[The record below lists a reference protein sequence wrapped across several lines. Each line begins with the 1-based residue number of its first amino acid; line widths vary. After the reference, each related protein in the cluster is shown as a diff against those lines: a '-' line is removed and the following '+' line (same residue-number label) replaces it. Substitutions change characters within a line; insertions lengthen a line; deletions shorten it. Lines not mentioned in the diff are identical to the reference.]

1 MQHILFGIFQ
11 LKMQNLLLS
20 LETEFYL
27 FTGIDLE
34 GISGLFIGLL
44 IFCLF
49 LFIIRFEKKRE
60 ILIHDVDLSNEIGN
74 EKLAKINLSRS
85 LIEMDQKDEAKR
97 LLQEVL
103 EDTPSPEEKR
113 NADLLLSKIGV

>member
-1 MQHILFGIFQ
+1 
-11 LKMQNLLLS
+11 MQNILLN

-34 GISGLFIGLL
+34 GISGLFLGLT

-49 LFIIRFEKKRE
+49 LLIIRFEKKRE
-60 ILIHDVDLSNEIGN
+60 ILIHDIDLSNEIGN

-85 LIEMDQKDEAKR
+85 LIEMDQKDEAIR

-113 NADLLLSKIGV
+113 NADQLLSKIGV

>member
-1 MQHILFGIFQ
+1 
-11 LKMQNLLLS
+11 MQNLLLN

-34 GISGLFIGLL
+34 GISGLLLGLT

-60 ILIHDVDLSNEIGN
+60 ILIHDIDLSNEIGN

-85 LIEMDQKDEAKR
+85 LIEMDQKDEAIR

-103 EDTPSPEEKR
+103 ENTPSPEEKR
-113 NADLLLSKIGV
+113 NADQLLSKIGV

>member
-1 MQHILFGIFQ
+1 
-11 LKMQNLLLS
+11 MQNLLLS

-27 FTGIDLE
+27 FTGTDLE

-49 LFIIRFEKKRE
+49 VFIIRFEKKRE

>member
-1 MQHILFGIFQ
+1 
-11 LKMQNLLLS
+11 MQNLLLN

-34 GISGLFIGLL
+34 GISGLLLGLT

-60 ILIHDVDLSNEIGN
+60 ILIHDIDLSNEIGN

-85 LIEMDQKDEAKR
+85 LIEMDQKDEAIR

-103 EDTPSPEEKR
+103 QDTPSPEEKR
-113 NADLLLSKIGV
+113 IADQLLSKIGV

>member
-1 MQHILFGIFQ
+1 
-11 LKMQNLLLS
+11 MQNLLLS

-27 FTGIDLE
+27 FTGTDLE

-49 LFIIRFEKKRE
+49 LFIIRFENKRE
-60 ILIHDVDLSNEIGN
+60 ILIDDIDLSNEIGN

-85 LIEMDQKDEAKR
+85 LIEMDQKDEAIR

-103 EDTPSPEEKR
+103 KDTPSPEEKR
-113 NADLLLSKIGV
+113 NADQLLSKIGV

>member
-1 MQHILFGIFQ
+1 
-11 LKMQNLLLS
+11 MQNLLLN

-34 GISGLFIGLL
+34 GISGLFLGLT

-49 LFIIRFEKKRE
+49 LSIIRFEKKRE
-60 ILIHDVDLSNEIGN
+60 ILIHDIDLSNEIGN

-85 LIEMDQKDEAKR
+85 LIEMDQKDEAIR

-113 NADLLLSKIGV
+113 NADQLLSKIGV

>member
-1 MQHILFGIFQ
+1 
-11 LKMQNLLLS
+11 MQNLLLN

-34 GISGLFIGLL
+34 GISGLFLGLT

-49 LFIIRFEKKRE
+49 LSIIRFEKKRE
-60 ILIHDVDLSNEIGN
+60 ILIHDIDLSNEIGN

-85 LIEMDQKDEAKR
+85 LIEMDQKDEAIR

-113 NADLLLSKIGV
+113 IADQLLSKIGV

>member
-1 MQHILFGIFQ
+1 
-11 LKMQNLLLS
+11 MQNLLLN

-34 GISGLFIGLL
+34 GISGLLLGLT

-60 ILIHDVDLSNEIGN
+60 ILIHDIDLSNEIGN

-85 LIEMDQKDEAKR
+85 LIEMDQKDEAIR

-113 NADLLLSKIGV
+113 NADQLLFKIGV

>member
-1 MQHILFGIFQ
+1 
-11 LKMQNLLLS
+11 MQNLLLN

-34 GISGLFIGLL
+34 GISGLFLGLT

-49 LFIIRFEKKRE
+49 LSIIRFEKKRE
-60 ILIHDVDLSNEIGN
+60 ILVPDVDLSNEIGN

-85 LIEMDQKDEAKR
+85 LIEMDQKEEAKR

-113 NADLLLSKIGV
+113 NADQLLLKIGV

>member
-1 MQHILFGIFQ
+1 
-11 LKMQNLLLS
+11 MQNLLLN

-34 GISGLFIGLL
+34 GLSGLFIGLL

-85 LIEMDQKDEAKR
+85 LIEMDQKDEAIR

-103 EDTPSPEEKR
+103 EDTPSSEEKR
-113 NADLLLSKIGV
+113 NADQLLSKIGV

>member
-1 MQHILFGIFQ
+1 
-11 LKMQNLLLS
+11 MQNLLLN

-85 LIEMDQKDEAKR
+85 LIEMDQKYEAIR

-103 EDTPSPEEKR
+103 EDSPSPEEKR
-113 NADLLLSKIGV
+113 NADQLLSKIGV

>member
-1 MQHILFGIFQ
+1 
-11 LKMQNLLLS
+11 MQNLLLN

-34 GISGLFIGLL
+34 GISGLFLGLT

-49 LFIIRFEKKRE
+49 LFIFQFEKKRE
-60 ILIHDVDLSNEIGN
+60 ILIHDIDLSNEIGN

-85 LIEMDQKDEAKR
+85 LIEMDQKDEAIR

-113 NADLLLSKIGV
+113 NADQLLSKIGV

>member
-1 MQHILFGIFQ
+1 
-11 LKMQNLLLS
+11 MQNLLLN

-34 GISGLFIGLL
+34 GISGLLLGLT

-60 ILIHDVDLSNEIGN
+60 ILIHDIDLSNEIGN

-85 LIEMDQKDEAKR
+85 LIEMDQKDEAIR

-103 EDTPSPEEKR
+103 EDKPSPEEKR
-113 NADLLLSKIGV
+113 IADQLLSKIGV

>member
-1 MQHILFGIFQ
+1 
-11 LKMQNLLLS
+11 MQNLLLN

-34 GISGLFIGLL
+34 GISGLFLGLT

-49 LFIIRFEKKRE
+49 LSIIRFEKKRE
-60 ILIHDVDLSNEIGN
+60 ILVHDVDLSNEIGN

-85 LIEMDQKDEAKR
+85 LIEMDQKDEAIR

-113 NADLLLSKIGV
+113 IADQLLSKIGV

>member
-1 MQHILFGIFQ
+1 
-11 LKMQNLLLS
+11 MQNLLLN

-49 LFIIRFEKKRE
+49 LFIIRFEKQRE

-113 NADLLLSKIGV
+113 NADQLLSKIGV

>member
-1 MQHILFGIFQ
+1 
-11 LKMQNLLLS
+11 MQNLLLN

-34 GISGLFIGLL
+34 GISGLFFGLT

-49 LFIIRFEKKRE
+49 LFIIRFEKKGK
-60 ILIHDVDLSNEIGN
+60 ILIHDIDLSNEIGN

-85 LIEMDQKDEAKR
+85 LIEMDQKDEAIR

-113 NADLLLSKIGV
+113 NADQLLSKIGV

>member
-1 MQHILFGIFQ
+1 
-11 LKMQNLLLS
+11 MQNLLLN

-34 GISGLFIGLL
+34 GISGLFLGLT

-60 ILIHDVDLSNEIGN
+60 ILIHDIDISNEIGN

-85 LIEMDQKDEAKR
+85 LIEMDQQDEAIR

-103 EDTPSPEEKR
+103 EDKPSPEEKR
-113 NADLLLSKIGV
+113 IADQLLSKIGV

>member
-1 MQHILFGIFQ
+1 
-11 LKMQNLLLS
+11 MQNLLLN

-34 GISGLFIGLL
+34 GISGLLLGLT

-60 ILIHDVDLSNEIGN
+60 ILIHDIDLSNEIGN

-85 LIEMDQKDEAKR
+85 LIEMDQKDEAIR

-113 NADLLLSKIGV
+113 NADQLLSKIGV

>member
-1 MQHILFGIFQ
+1 
-11 LKMQNLLLS
+11 MQNLLLN

-34 GISGLFIGLL
+34 GISGLLLGLT

-60 ILIHDVDLSNEIGN
+60 ILIHDIDLSNEIGD

-85 LIEMDQKDEAKR
+85 LIEMDQKDEAIR

-103 EDTPSPEEKR
+103 ENTPSPEEKR
-113 NADLLLSKIGV
+113 NADQLLSKIGV

>member
-1 MQHILFGIFQ
+1 
-11 LKMQNLLLS
+11 MQNLLLN

-44 IFCLF
+44 IFCLL

-85 LIEMDQKDEAKR
+85 LIEMDQKDEAIR

-113 NADLLLSKIGV
+113 NADQLLSKIGV

>member
-1 MQHILFGIFQ
+1 
-11 LKMQNLLLS
+11 MQNLLLN

-34 GISGLFIGLL
+34 GISGLFLGLT
-44 IFCLF
+44 IFWLF
-49 LFIIRFEKKRE
+49 LFIFRVEKKRE
-60 ILIHDVDLSNEIGN
+60 ILIHDIDLSNEIGN

-85 LIEMDQKDEAKR
+85 LIAMDQKDEAIR

-103 EDTPSPEEKR
+103 KDTPSPEEKR
-113 NADLLLSKIGV
+113 NADQLLSKIGA